1 MPSPQVAEIVSQLQ
15 QVPLVQQMRKKPFP
29 IQEGRAGFDSFQEWF
44 PVAPEIKV
52 EKVSA
57 NGVPCE
63 WITAPGVDTTRAVE
77 WFHGGCY
84 MFGSV
89 NSHREMAGRMSR
101 ATGAGV
107 LLVDYRRAPEHACP
121 AAVED
126 AIQAYEWLL
135 ARGIAP
141 SRITAGGDSAGS
153 GITLSMMTLL
163 RDRGRPLPA
172 CGVLFSAWV
181 DLDCTGKPSPLP
193 DPVLSQT
200 ALRYLAC
207 YYLDERPARDPI
219 ASPLYADLRGLP
231 PICIHVGSAEFLL
244 DDSHRLV
251 EKLRADGVAHRLRV
265 WDGLFHVFQL
275 YPPLPEAAESLQDM
289 ASFMRESER

>member
-1 MPSPQVAEIVSQLQ
+1 MPSPQVAEIVAQLRE
-15 QVPLVQQMRKKPFP
+15 VPLVNQMRLKPFP
-29 IQEGRAGFDSFQEWF
+29 IAEGRAGFDGFQDWF
-44 PVAPEIKV
+44 PVASDVKV
-52 EKVSA
+52 EKVGA

-63 WITAPGVDTTRAVE
+63 WIVAPGADETRAIE

-107 LLVDYRRAPEHACP
+107 LLVDYRRAPEHPCP

-126 AIQAYEWLL
+126 ALAAYEWLRS
-135 ARGIAP
+135 RGIAA
-141 SRITAGGDSAGS
+141 SRITVGGDSAGS
-153 GITLSMMTLL
+153 GITLAMMTLL
-163 RDRGRPLPA
+163 RDRAQPLPA

-181 DLDCTGKPSPLP
+181 DLDCTGKPASLP
-193 DPVLSQT
+193 DPLLDQA
-200 ALRYLAC
+200 ALRYLGC
-207 YYLDERPARDPI
+207 YYLGDRNPRDPI
-219 ASPLYADLRGLP
+219 ASPLYANLAGLP
-231 PICIHVGSAEFLL
+231 PILIQVGSAEFLL

-251 EKLRADGVAHRLRV
+251 EKLSAAGVQHKLHV

-275 YPPLPEAAESLQDM
+275 YPPLPEAAEALREM
-289 ASFMRESER
+289 AAFMTANER